1 MARRRRMR
9 TLLAYSRKKQPAS
22 AVAGS
27 LTADD
32 SIVTGSVTSESDTTE
47 SVVTESDATDILSP
61 DLVAPDWAASESAT
75 PDNPSIFQ
83 KLDNYIPFT
92 QDVVQFV
99 LLSLAF
105 G

>member
-9 TLLAYSRKKQPAS
+9 TLLAYSRRKRPAS
-22 AVAGS
+22 AAAGS

-32 SIVTGSVTSESDTTE
+32 SIATESVTTE
-47 SVVTESDATDILSP
+47 SVATESDATDILPP
-61 DLVAPDWAASESAT
+61 DSIAPEWATPESVA